1 MFRITTD
8 DNVIVKTSNNESALS
23 VLNNAVR
30 GKSLSYDAP
39 FYCKEGKHPKDGVT
53 IWLSDKPEE
62 GDDTAIAISP
72 VKGFNG
78 EPELAFDCGPW
89 VEQFCPYVDDDTAP
103 ADDHDQPDHTTTPDS
118 LPDHAEVQEDASAIR
133 DNLDELVL
141 FWAEDA
147 ENGIDLFFGEARD
160 LKADRQL
167 CIRPYLDE
175 NGKPQVRFV
184 CYFNYM
190 KKDKPQQ

>member
-1 MFRITTD
+1 MKKIYNDNLTIETRD
-8 DNVIVKTSNNESALS
+8 DPNKRNLSECRALQEVVEGKALIIGGGIVPINQ
-23 VLNNAVR
+23 
-30 GKSLSYDAP
+30 DAP
-39 FYCKEGKHPKDGVT
+39 LHDGVSLYIAEDPT
-53 IWLSDKPEE
+53 GMAETKVDIVPDMMDGYPIIKIHSVPCEFDAPE
-62 GDDTAIAISP
+62 D
-72 VKGFNG
+72 N
-78 EPELAFDCGPW
+78 
-89 VEQFCPYVDDDTAP
+89 
-103 ADDHDQPDHTTTPDS
+103 HDQTDPTIPES
-118 LPDHAEVQEDASAIR
+118 LPDYAEVQDGADAIR

-147 ENGIDLFFGEARD
+147 ENGVDLFFGEARD
-160 LKADRQL
+160 RKADRQL